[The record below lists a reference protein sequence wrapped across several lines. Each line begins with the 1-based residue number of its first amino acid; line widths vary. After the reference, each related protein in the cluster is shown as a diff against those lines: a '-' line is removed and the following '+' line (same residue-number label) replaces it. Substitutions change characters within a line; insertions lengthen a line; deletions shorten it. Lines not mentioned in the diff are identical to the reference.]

1 MPILGKGDGMSYLD
15 LLDED
20 RDLITYRK
28 SLRRLAGSVTA
39 TLLFQ
44 QISFRSRQTP
54 GRAFYKFKSPCD
66 HELYNPGDSWTEEL
80 GFSEGEFDSAIK
92 NIGTKLGAGQKPEDI
107 VTDLD
112 APLEVQARHL
122 VIYWTDIQRRTWYL
136 FNKPLADLLVERIY
150 NEPDLRVTK
159 VGNPGLGKTATPP
172 LRGPKGRFIKAGE
185 TGVDHTETTTE
196 ITTEISPLAADA
208 APVGGEKTEP
218 EQPAPTPVPV
228 AVPVVEQP
236 TLYDTLPDNDP
247 KRQAHLRLL
256 GITNKDREDKRNG
269 HRPRHPDPVINNE
282 GLTQKLRTELVN
294 ILIALHGA
302 EAMVEADEEELLLY
316 QDMAEKFYKMPENQT
331 DTVDKL
337 NAVIALWDAEMRSTL
352 GKPMGK
358 KQFLQFASAK
368 YADRVA
374 GVETNGGGKTN
385 ARNGKTGTKHE
396 STATG
401 LVDAYIAKHGPIT
414 IDTPYPPD
422 YKQWPTSERERFF
435 NFKYPPQLL
444 PEVSGGVEGE

>member
-1 MPILGKGDGMSYLD
+1 MSSK
-15 LLDED
+15 LLIEEHPLQVLPSLAKKYGLNEAIFLQQLHYWMTDKKTVGVTCDNRRWIKNSARQWRED
-20 RDLITYRK
+20 NFPFWSEDTIQRTIK
-28 SLRRLAGSVTA
+28 SLVDRRVLLTRSDLNYNKFDKAKWY
-39 TLLFQ
+39 TLD
-44 QISFRSRQTP
+44 
-54 GRAFYKFKSPCD
+54 Y
-66 HELYNPGDSWTEEL
+66 EEL
-80 GFSEGEFDSAIK
+80 DRSPQDAVIDTPQVAVIDTHQPAVIDTLQVAVIDG
-92 NIGTKLGAGQKPEDI
+92 GASRPC
-107 VTDLD
+107 L
-112 APLEVQARHL
+112 
-122 VIYWTDIQRRTWYL
+122 Y
-136 FNKPLADLLVERIY
+136 
-150 NEPDLRVTK
+150 
-159 VGNPGLGKTATPP
+159 
-172 LRGPKGRFIKAGE
+172 
-185 TGVDHTETTTE
+185 TETTTE
-196 ITTEISPLAADA
+196 NTTETSTDTLPPARADA
-208 APVGGEKTEP
+208 EKSAP
-218 EQPAPTPVPV
+218 EQQPEPTPVPAV
-228 AVPVVEQP
+228 VPVVEQP
-236 TLYDTLPDNDP
+236 TLYDGLPDGDP

-256 GITNKDREDKRNG
+256 GFTDKEEEDRRRG
-269 HRPRHPDPVINNE
+269 HRPRHPNPVINDQ
-282 GLTQKLRTELVN
+282 GLTQKLRTELVD

-316 QDMAEKFYKMPENQT
+316 QDMAEKFYKMPGNQT

-385 ARNGKTGTKHE
+385 ARNGKAGQKHE

-401 LVDAYIAKHGPIT
+401 LVDAYIAAHGPIT

-444 PEVSGGVEGE
+444 REVPGGVEGE

>member
-1 MPILGKGDGMSYLD
+1 MSSK
-15 LLDED
+15 LLIEEHPLQVLPSLAKKYGLNEAIFLQQLHYWMTDKKTVGVTCDNRRWIKNSARQWRED
-20 RDLITYRK
+20 NFPFWSEDTIQRTIK
-28 SLRRLAGSVTA
+28 SLVDRRVLLTRSDLNYNKFDKAKWY
-39 TLLFQ
+39 TLD
-44 QISFRSRQTP
+44 
-54 GRAFYKFKSPCD
+54 Y
-66 HELYNPGDSWTEEL
+66 EEL
-80 GFSEGEFDSAIK
+80 DRSPQDAVIDTPQPAVIDTPQVAVIDTPQVAVIDG
-92 NIGTKLGAGQKPEDI
+92 GASRPC
-107 VTDLD
+107 L
-112 APLEVQARHL
+112 
-122 VIYWTDIQRRTWYL
+122 Y
-136 FNKPLADLLVERIY
+136 
-150 NEPDLRVTK
+150 
-159 VGNPGLGKTATPP
+159 
-172 LRGPKGRFIKAGE
+172 
-185 TGVDHTETTTE
+185 TETTTE
-196 ITTEISPLAADA
+196 STTESTTEISPRAAVA
-208 APVGGEKTEP
+208 EKSEP
-218 EQPAPTPVPV
+218 EQA
-228 AVPVVEQP
+228 

-247 KRQAHLRLL
+247 KRQDHLRLL

-269 HRPRHPDPVINNE
+269 HRPRHPNPVINDQ
-282 GLTQKLRTELVN
+282 GLTQKLRTELTN

-302 EAMVEADEEELLLY
+302 EAMVEADEEELILY

-374 GVETNGGGKTN
+374 GVETNGGGKSN
-385 ARNGKTGTKHE
+385 ARNGKAGTKHE

-401 LVDAYIAKHGPIT
+401 LVDAYIAAHGPIT

-444 PEVSGGVEGE
+444 REVPGGVEGE